1 MENPN
6 FSTARYRL
14 PEVATVPDV
23 RGMADL
29 GMGSDRDQRL
39 RKARIIWVSGVVT
52 SELADRVCPEL
63 LMLDADDPD
72 RDIQMYINSPGGSVS
87 DGLAI
92 YDTMQLVRCD
102 VQTTV
107 LGMAASMGQFLL
119 CAGAPGKRR
128 ATPNSRVLM
137 HQPSG
142 GMQGQATDIE
152 IQMKEIQE
160 LKYRLAAL
168 TAFHTGQ
175 SVERITEDADR
186 DRWFTADEALA
197 YGFIDEVIRKEGQP
211 VLATRGEHAA
221 N

>member
-1 MENPN
+1 
-6 FSTARYRL
+6 
-14 PEVATVPDV
+14 
-23 RGMADL
+23 MADL